1 MIVEF
6 LSSNCFKNDLRDL
19 SRSVILLP
27 SALDPHTQL
36 LGAVHETPS
45 RSVAVIHD
53 QLQTKAEQE
62 DCGLSICCQADLY
75 MARENEEHG
84 SNSLIA
90 QEPCIFNVG
99 GEGRKGPM

>member
-45 RSVAVIHD
+45 RSVAVIHGH
-53 QLQTKAEQE
+53 LQTKAEQE
-62 DCGLSICCQADLY
+62 DWIINLL
-75 MARENEEHG
+75 
-84 SNSLIA
+84 
-90 QEPCIFNVG
+90 P
-99 GEGRKGPM
+99 GRFIYGQRK